1 MPKRTVTQRSF
12 ILGEVREDF
21 LEAKD
26 LELRQTSVRRGL
38 NGRVAA
44 SRIITQRPGSL
55 CMRTLG
61 AARDVIELRPS
72 SEEVFG
78 LIVNDTSLQIIDISA
93 NVVATISGVAW
104 SDAET
109 VWVEPF
115 RDVTLIGCPQ
125 GLFELIAPK
134 NFVEVIFGSWR
145 LDPFQF
151 AEAAGGEIAQPYW
164 SFRGDVKIQPSG
176 LTGAITLTAS
186 KGIWTPAYVGQRV
199 RYNFREIQITGYVS
213 PTVVTGLVVSSL
225 PPSFAVEVESAAS
238 FRVGDAV
245 IGADTNFNGVVV
257 AITGNF
263 MAVVTTAFFDGPD
276 VNEIITGPSGGSKV
290 IGKGQRPPEAS
301 FLWDEPLFSPARGY
315 PRAGVSAGGRLWLI
329 DHPLVGDIITASS
342 VREINDFKVGAE
354 DDDAIVRQV
363 GDNQPRF
370 LHAVNAGDLL
380 LFSDRGT
387 YYVNIRDGSLLTPS
401 TFNAILFDKR
411 SANGVK
417 PRSVQDGVVF
427 VEASGEEIA
436 VALLD
441 GNVYLKWSVRTVSTY
456 HAHLIKT
463 PVKLCG
469 PSLLSTEPE
478 KYLFVVNSD
487 GTVAALSW
495 FADFSA
501 ENVGFLPWQTQGSY
515 LSFSPLFGGYW
526 AIVDRTIAGVQTRF
540 LEKMDGTILLDC
552 AAPISQPETL
562 TVNGAFLTVNGA
574 ALSVSM
580 VAPLPFAGQTV
591 RVYAG
596 GYDLG
601 DKAVEATATIPGS
614 VDFPEGAY
622 AGFNF
627 QTRVLVWPQEFI
639 ESERAGLL
647 KARVVQGSVSVQSTG
662 LFQIRANKHTRTRG
676 GYAFGDDLSIAPPL
690 RTEVVRFPVTG
701 VRDHPEIEIIKPGP
715 TAFSV
720 LAITQEI
727 KF

>member
-12 ILGEVREDF
+12 ILGELRKDF

-26 LELRQTSVRRGL
+26 LEIRQVSVRGGL
-38 NGRVAA
+38 NARIAA
-44 SRIITQRPGSL
+44 TRIITARPGSL
-55 CMRTLG
+55 AMRTLG
-61 AARDVIELRPS
+61 AARDIIELRPS

-78 LIVNDTSLQIIDISA
+78 LIVNDTSLQIIDESA
-93 NVVATISGVAW
+93 NVVATIFGVAW
-104 SDAET
+104 SDAST

-115 RDVTLIGCPQ
+115 RDVTVIGCPQ
-125 GLFELIAPK
+125 GLFELVLTDA
-134 NFVEVIFGSWR
+134 WR
-145 LDPFQF
+145 LTAF
-151 AEAAGGEIAQPYW
+151 AFAQAAGGELAQPYW
-164 SFRGDVKIQPSG
+164 SFRGDVQIQPSG
-176 LTGAITLTAS
+176 LTGAITLTATQ
-186 KGIWTPAYVGQRV
+186 GIWTPAYVGQRV
-199 RYNFREIQITGYVS
+199 RYNFREIQITGYLS
-213 PTVVTGLVVSSL
+213 PTVVTGNVITSL
-225 PPSFAVEVESAAS
+225 PPTFGLSVESSAS
-238 FRVGDAV
+238 LRVGDAV
-245 IGADTNFNGVVV
+245 IGADTNFQGVVTQI
-257 AITGNF
+257 AGNYLV
-263 MAVVTTAFFDGPD
+263 VVTTAFFDGPD

-290 IGKGQRPPEAS
+290 TGKAQRPPDPS
-301 FLWDEPLFSPARGY
+301 FLWDEPLFSPVRGY
-315 PRAGVSAGGRLWLI
+315 PRAGVAAAGRLWLI
-329 DHPLVGDIITASS
+329 DHPLVPDIIAASS
-342 VREINDFKVGAE
+342 IRAIQDFKVGAE

-370 LHAVNAGDLL
+370 RHAVNAGDLL

-387 YYVNIRDGSLLTPS
+387 YYVNIRDGSLVTPS

-411 SANGVK
+411 SANGVR
-417 PRSVQDGVVF
+417 PASVQDGVVF

-456 HAHLIKT
+456 HSHLIKA

-478 KYLFVVNSD
+478 KYLLVVNSD

-495 FADFSA
+495 VADFSA

-540 LEKMDGTILLDC
+540 LERMDGTVLLDC
-552 AAPISQPETL
+552 AAPISQMENL
-562 TVNGAFLTVNGA
+562 TVNGANLTVNGA
-574 ALSVSM
+574 TLSVST

-596 GYDLG
+596 NYDLG
-601 DKAVEATATIPGS
+601 DKAVDGS
-614 VDFPEGAY
+614 AMIAGSEDFPEGAY

-647 KARVVQGSVSVQSTG
+647 KARVVGGSVSVQSTG
-662 LFQIRANKHTRTRG
+662 LFQIRANKGIRTRG

-720 LAITQEI
+720 LAITQEV
-727 KF
+727 KY

>member
-1 MPKRTVTQRSF
+1 
-12 ILGEVREDF
+12 
-21 LEAKD
+21 
-26 LELRQTSVRRGL
+26 
-38 NGRVAA
+38 
-44 SRIITQRPGSL
+44 
-55 CMRTLG
+55 
-61 AARDVIELRPS
+61 
-72 SEEVFG
+72 
-78 LIVNDTSLQIIDISA
+78 
-93 NVVATISGVAW
+93 VVATISGVAW
-104 SDAET
+104 SDAST

-115 RDVTLIGCPQ
+115 RDLTLIGCPQ
-125 GLFELIAPK
+125 GLFELTLS
-134 NFVEVIFGSWR
+134 GSWQ
-145 LDPFQF
+145 LTAFVF
-151 AEAAGGEIAQPYW
+151 AEVAGGELAQPYW
-164 SFRGDVKIQPSG
+164 SFQGDVRIQPSG
-176 LTGAITLTAS
+176 LTGAITLTAN
-186 KGIWTPAYVGQRV
+186 KAIWTPAYVGQRV
-199 RYNFREIQITGYVS
+199 RYNFREIQITGYLS
-213 PTVVTGLVVSSL
+213 PTVVTGFVTTSL
-225 PPSFAVEVESAAS
+225 PPSFYLRVESQAS

-245 IGADTNFNGVVV
+245 IGADTNYTGVVYEIADNVLSV
-257 AITGNF
+257 A
-263 MAVVTTAFFDGPD
+263 TTAFFDGPD
-276 VNEIITGPSGGSKV
+276 VNEIVTGPSGGSKV
-290 IGKGQRPPEAS
+290 ISKEQRPILAS

-315 PRAGVSAGGRLWLI
+315 PRAGVAAAGRLWLI
-329 DHPLVGDIITASS
+329 DHPLVGDIIAASS
-342 VREINDFKVGAE
+342 TRAIQDFKVGAE

-370 LHAVNAGDLL
+370 RHAVNAGDLL

-387 YYVNIRDGSLLTPS
+387 YYVNIRDGSLVTPS

-441 GNVYLKWSVRTVSTY
+441 GNVYLKWSVRTVSTH

-501 ENVGFLPWQTQGSY
+501 ENVGFLPWQTQGNY

-540 LEKMDGTILLDC
+540 LEKMDKTILLDC
-552 AAPISQPETL
+552 AAPISQMETL
-562 TVNGAFLTVNGA
+562 TVNGAELTVNGTT
-574 ALSVSM
+574 LSVST
-580 VAPLPFAGQTV
+580 VAQLPFANQTV

-601 DKAVEATATIPGS
+601 DKAVDGTAMIPGS

-627 QTRVLVWPQEFI
+627 ETRVLVWPQEFI

-727 KF
+727 RF